1 MTELRAQ
8 LRQMGH
14 RPAHTAAI
22 VVSLAVGMTV
32 CVSVF
37 AVIDALIFAEVPGI
51 SERRT
56 LVRLAWTAHRGQFTG
71 DEYDV
76 LARHEGGAFATFA
89 AQHDRDVAVVAPAGA
104 TRVTAAFVSA
114 RFFETLGA
122 SPVRGRLLH
131 AGDALGSAAPA
142 VVVSESWW
150 RGALNGQPNV
160 IGRVL
165 AIDGR
170 SFTVVGVAPARAPGL
185 RPLDG
190 GARESDYPQLWL
202 PLRVAASSPR
212 LQIARTPALVV
223 AARLQAGRSLAAGRA
238 EVSLLRSRL
247 PNQPFRRDTFLRVY
261 RSGLDWRDVPG
272 ESLLTLGLFL
282 AVPLGVLAIGCVNVI
297 NLQLA
302 RAVEQAGELSLRLAL
317 GASRL
322 RLVRMLS
329 VEVAVLSA
337 IAMALAWSGSWFAT
351 TRMQELLATP
361 IGVDLEAL
369 VFAAV
374 LMTAVTMAAGLAPAW
389 FSTRTTPA
397 AGLRPLQAGISG
409 RTRGRALL
417 VAVQVGA
424 SLALLALSSLAIRTI
439 IVRQP
444 QMPAD
449 AARILLADVDLTE
462 LQGIGSR
469 PGPFVETVLDELR
482 HEGAIET
489 AAFSTFSLFGSPIA
503 WARADSPD
511 TRVAFGGFV
520 TTEWF
525 DAIGVRLLA
534 GRTPISAEPAGEV
547 VINAAMA
554 RAVGASTASVI
565 GAPLRIRNAAAP
577 AIFQTVHVVGVMADT
592 VKSPDGAPTPMIVL
606 PMPSAAAS
614 RLVLTAR
621 VRDVPSAAK
630 AFVRAAAAADKAVPL
645 GRIESLD
652 ERVRAVFSGF
662 RELAVLGVSLGLLAL
677 VLAALGLYSLMAY
690 TVRRRTREIGVRL
703 AIGATP
709 RDILLLVLGR
719 GARLVLGGTLGGVV
733 VAAIMASVLRAV
745 LTAVSPFDPWALLPS
760 VGALVLAAMIACA
773 LPAYRAARVDPVRAL
788 RDE

>member
-8 LRQMGH
+8 LRQMSH
-14 RPAHTAAI
+14 RPAHTVAI

-56 LVRLAWTAHRGQFTG
+56 LVRLAWTAHRGLFTG
-71 DEYDV
+71 EEYDV
-76 LARHEGGAFATFA
+76 LANNGGGAFATFA
-89 AQHDRDVAVVAPAGA
+89 AQHDRDVAIVGPAGA

-114 RFFETLGA
+114 RFFETLGT

-131 AGDALGSAAPA
+131 AGDALGSAPPA

-150 RGALNGQPNV
+150 RGALNGEPTV

-185 RPLDG
+185 RPLDV

-202 PLRVAASSPR
+202 PLRVAESSPR
-212 LQIARTPALVV
+212 LQIAHTPSLVV
-223 AARLQAGRSLAAGRA
+223 AARLQAGRSLATARA
-238 EVSLLRSRL
+238 EVGVLRSRL
-247 PNQPFRRDTFLRVY
+247 PNEPFRRDTFLRVY
-261 RSGLDWRDVPG
+261 RSGLDWRDAPG
-272 ESLLTLGLFL
+272 ESLLALGLFL
-282 AVPLGVLAIGCVNVI
+282 VVPLGVLAIGCVNVI

-329 VEVAVLSA
+329 VEVAALAAVA
-337 IAMALAWSGSWFAT
+337 TALAWSGSWFAT
-351 TRMQELLATP
+351 TRMQGLLATP
-361 IGVDLEAL
+361 IAVDVEAL

-389 FSTRTTPA
+389 LSTRTTPA

-409 RTRGRALL
+409 RTRGRSLL
-417 VAVQVGA
+417 VAVQVSA
-424 SLALLALSSLAIRTI
+424 SLALLAISSLAIRTI

-444 QMPAD
+444 QTPAD
-449 AARILLADVDLTE
+449 AARILLADIDLTE
-462 LQGIGSR
+462 LQGVGSR
-469 PGPFVETVLDELR
+469 PGSFVETVLDELR
-482 HEGAIET
+482 RESAIET
-489 AAFSTFSLFGSPIA
+489 AAFSTFSLVGSPIT
-503 WARADSPD
+503 WARADSPE
-511 TRVAFGGFV
+511 TRVAFGGLV

-525 DAIGVRLLA
+525 DAIGVRVLA
-534 GRTPISAEPAGEV
+534 GRTPISSERGEV
-547 VINAAMA
+547 VVNVAMA
-554 RAVGASTASVI
+554 RAVGASTAGVL
-565 GAPLRIRNAAAP
+565 GTPLRIRNPAAP
-577 AIFQTVHVVGVMADT
+577 ASFQIVHIVGVMADT

-606 PMPSAAAS
+606 PMPSTAAP

-630 AFVRAAAAADKAVPL
+630 ALARAAAAADKAVPL

-652 ERVRAVFSGF
+652 ERVRAVFSAF
-662 RELAVLGVSLGLLAL
+662 REMAVLGVSLGLLAL
-677 VLAALGLYSLMAY
+677 MLAALGLYSLMAY

-709 RDILLLVLGR
+709 HDILLLVLGR
-719 GARLVLGGTLGGVV
+719 GARLVLGGTLAGLV
-733 VAAIMASVLRAV
+733 VAAIIASVMRAV

-760 VGALVLAAMIACA
+760 VGALVLAAMVACA